1 MKRFILPLIALALTA
16 CSSTSMEQ
24 IAKDQAH
31 AESVRDKA
39 HDDQMTRKQ
48 VQNEAVLDLVPR
60 WALQAPVPDASG
72 IYAVGVGKSSD
83 LRTSMRKATLDAEFG
98 LAKTYNQELSGSE
111 RSFNQEQGNAL
122 TQQYIELVDK
132 LVTQVPV
139 IGFET
144 VKQDVKSIS
153 GEYHTFVLLKL
164 PYVEFNHTL
173 QQQQRA
179 QGHDAKISLAFSELE
194 KRVAARQAQRAKE
207 SASTPVVTN
216 QVN

>member
-1 MKRFILPLIALALTA
+1 MKRLILPLIVMALSV

-39 HDDQMTRKQ
+39 HDDQMARKQ
-48 VQNEAVLDLVPR
+48 LQNEAVLDQVPK
-60 WALQAPVPDASG
+60 WALQAPVPDSSG

-111 RSFNQEQGNAL
+111 RSFNQEQGAGL
-122 TQQYIELVDK
+122 TQQYTELVDK

-139 IGFET
+139 VGFET

-153 GEYHTFVLLKL
+153 GEFHTFVLLKL
-164 PYVEFNHTL
+164 PYAEFNRVL
-173 QQQQRA
+173 QQQRA
-179 QGHDAKISLAFSELE
+179 QAQGDKISLAFAELE
-194 KRVAARQAQRAKE
+194 KRVAARQAQRVKE
-207 SASTPVVTN
+207 AASAPVTIDQTN
-216 QVN
+216 